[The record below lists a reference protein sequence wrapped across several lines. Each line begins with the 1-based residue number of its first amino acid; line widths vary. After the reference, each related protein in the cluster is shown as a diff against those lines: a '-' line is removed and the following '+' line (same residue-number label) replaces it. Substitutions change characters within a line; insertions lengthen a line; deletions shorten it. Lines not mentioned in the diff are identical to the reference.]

1 MHSRTLIYSASAGSG
16 KTFSLAVRYIALLV
30 ARGPG
35 EFRATL
41 AVTFTNKATAE
52 MKDRI
57 LEQLYGIG
65 NGLPESEAYLSSVQD
80 VLRSDYTLSL
90 PDGQVRSLCLRA
102 LHAILHNYERFS
114 VSTIDTFF
122 QSVLRNMAHELGLNA
137 RLQVDISNDE
147 IIERAIE
154 NLLGRLQYSDQELL
168 PWLRGY
174 INTQIAEGNRWDV
187 RGKLKDMARFLF
199 KEQYLRRG
207 LDPSRN
213 KPFSL
218 RNIQDLA
225 SRLRQ
230 KEEDVR
236 QLCAQKAERFTAI
249 MEEAGLNYDNLCR
262 GNLLQG
268 YVGRMARG
276 AVQDAN
282 FSKTL
287 ADMASE
293 PSNML
298 KSRERKNAALLAVAE
313 RLAGAL
319 DELHHTQD
327 EVLPWLCS
335 IGPARQSLAP
345 MGALEAI
352 EEEITRINNENN
364 RFSLAH
370 TPILLRRMIS
380 EDDAPFVFEKIG
392 TRYENIMIDEFQ
404 DTSSLQWENFRALL
418 LGGIS
423 GGGMNMV
430 VGDVKQS
437 IYRWRG
443 GDWRILHQLEKTN
456 PENTITLDTNRRSQG
471 QVVRF
476 NNEFFTR
483 AAARLDQLVPQGD
496 TPLADLYSG
505 ALQQVVPGKEEGGY
519 VRVRVNKREGL
530 VERRRRTQEESQ
542 ETASWT
548 EGQPAVWE
556 QEMLSDMHRQMLEL
570 HTQYGIPYGQMA
582 ILIRKRK
589 YIDPLIRFFGEAQE
603 AIPLVSDE
611 AFYLRYSVATNM
623 LISALTLL
631 GIQGELDPSLVPL
644 HYLMKH
650 YLRDVL
656 GKPSEA
662 DYLSAQPSDVLPT
675 AFLAHRERLLRLP
688 LHELCEKL
696 YRLLGIG
703 KINGQDAYMLT
714 FFDELDEFL
723 ATGPADVPAL
733 LQYWEETMK
742 YKTIPAG
749 EVEGVRILTIHSAK
763 GLQYHTVFIPYCE
776 YSVERNN
783 YNDFLWCSPSQEPLG
798 ALGSLP
804 ISERKELALSFFRQ
818 DYFQEHANKRADELN
833 VLYVAFTRA
842 EENLLVW
849 GESRG
854 EMEADKTNETVGD
867 LIAQCLPLSPEGL
880 YSCGAPQPYRAKEKD
895 YGAKRLSLPVGGGLV
910 GSQKMSALRSSANRL
925 NPTRRTVGAAMCSYE
940 GKMEFRQS
948 RPARQFI
955 SESADTGQGENGEL
969 SYVER
974 GKLLHYIFSQIRTA
988 SDIPHVVADMCQ
1000 RGIIATAEEGALVQ
1014 AMAEAGLQNEQVSD
1028 WFSPGYQLFTE
1039 CPILSL
1045 DDEAR
1050 LVERRPDRVMVG
1062 RGKVIVVDFKFGKP
1076 RPEYHAQVAEYV
1088 ALLSAMHPSAEVEGY
1103 LWYVYDNKIESV

>member
-1 MHSRTLIYSASAGSG
+1 MQSRTLIYSASAGSG

-35 EFRATL
+35 EFRSTL

-52 MKDRI
+52 MKNRI

-65 NGLPESEAYLSSVQD
+65 NGLPESEAYLKSVQE
-80 VLRSDYTLSL
+80 VLRNDYAHSL
-90 PDGQVRSLCLRA
+90 PDEQVRSLCLRA
-102 LHAILHNYERFS
+102 LHAILHDYEKFS

-147 IIERAIE
+147 IIEQAIE
-154 NLLGRLQYSDQELL
+154 NLLGRLKYSDQELL

-174 INTQIAEGNRWDV
+174 INTQIAEGSRWDV

-213 KPFSL
+213 KPFTL

-230 KEEDVR
+230 KEESVD
-236 QLCAQKAERFTAI
+236 QLCKQGTERFTAI
-249 MEEAGLNYDNLCR
+249 MEEAGLNYDNLCH

-268 YVGRMARG
+268 YVGKMARE

-287 ADMASE
+287 ADMVSE

-298 KSRERKNAALLAVAE
+298 RSRDRKNAALLAVVE
-313 RLAGAL
+313 RLAKAL
-319 DELHHTQD
+319 DELRHTQ
-327 EVLPWLCS
+327 EEALPWLCS

-392 TRYENIMIDEFQ
+392 TRYGNIMIDEFQ

-423 GGGMNMV
+423 QGGMNMV

-443 GDWRILHQLEKTN
+443 GDWHILHQLEKAK
-456 PENTITLDTNRRSQG
+456 PEDTIALDTNRRSQG
-471 QVVRF
+471 QVVCF

-483 AAARLDQLVPQGD
+483 AAVRLDQLIPQGD

-505 ALQQVVPGKEEGGY
+505 ACQQVAPGKEEGGY
-519 VRVRVNKREGL
+519 VRVRVNKREE
-530 VERRRRTQEESQ
+530 VAERHRREQDEPQKSATQPEKQ
-542 ETASWT
+542 PTA
-548 EGQPAVWE
+548 WE
-556 QEMLSDMHRQMLEL
+556 QEMLSDMHSQMLEL
-570 HTQYGIPYGQMA
+570 HRQYGIPYGQMA

-589 YIDPLIRFFGEAQE
+589 YIDPLIRFFGEARE

-623 LISALTLL
+623 LISALKLL
-631 GIQGELDPSLVPL
+631 NIQGELDPSLVPL
-644 HYLMKH
+644 RYLMKH
-650 YLRDVL
+650 YLCDVL
-656 GKPSEA
+656 GKPCEA
-662 DYLSAQPSDVLPT
+662 DYLTSQPSDVLPA
-675 AFLAHRERLLRLP
+675 AFLAHRELLLRLP
-688 LHELCEKL
+688 LHELCEEL
-696 YRLLGIG
+696 YRLFGLG
-703 KINGQDAYMLT
+703 KLEGQDAYMLT
-714 FFDELDEFL
+714 FFDELGEFL
-723 ATGPADVPAL
+723 ADNPADVATL
-733 LQYWEETMK
+733 LQYWDDTMK

-776 YSVERNN
+776 YYVEKNN
-783 YNDFLWCSPSQEPLG
+783 YNDFLWCSTSQEPLNT
-798 ALGSLP
+798 LGSLP
-804 ISERKELALSFFRQ
+804 ISERKELALSFYRQ
-818 DYFQEHANKRADELN
+818 DYIQEHANKRADELN

-842 EENLLVW
+842 EQNLLVW

-854 EMEADKTNETVGD
+854 VMEADKINETVGD
-867 LIAQCLPLSPEGL
+867 LLAQCLPLSPEGL
-880 YSCGAPQPYRAKEKD
+880 YTCGAPQPYIAEEKHEET
-895 YGAKRLSLPVGGGLV
+895 
-910 GSQKMSALRSSANRL
+910 ANRL
-925 NPTRRTVGAAMCSYE
+925 HPVRRTLQAAMCSYE
-940 GKMEFRQS
+940 GKMDFRQS

-955 SESADTGQGENGEL
+955 NEGSDNRQETSKMG
-969 SYVER
+969 YVEK

-1000 RGIIATAEEGALVQ
+1000 RGIIATRQESTLVQ
-1014 AMAEAGLQNEQVSD
+1014 AMAEAGLQNGQVRD
-1028 WFSPGYQLFTE
+1028 WFSPDYQLFTE
-1039 CPILSL
+1039 CSILSL
-1045 DDEAR
+1045 DDNDQ

-1062 RGKVIVVDFKFGKP
+1062 KGKVIVVDFKFGNP
-1076 RPEYHAQVAEYV
+1076 SPEYHAQVAEYV
-1088 ALLSAMHPSAEVEGY
+1088 ALLRAMHPSAEVVGY